1 MALVI
6 AIRINIR
13 SRKRFI
19 LYFLCQL
26 EHPASLSVAA
36 SGTPH
41 HCSDVPLKYRRV
53 LLSLSIGFCCVYC
66 HNIMMM
72 YFGMNQDGMYFGP
85 VSWHVLSCHGKLTFK
100 FLLGPVVPAM
110 AFKFKSLS

>member
-41 HCSDVPLKYRRV
+41 HCSDVPLKYRRGTTKPEYWILLCV
-53 LLSLSIGFCCVYC
+53 LPQY
-66 HNIMMM
+66 
-72 YFGMNQDGMYFGP
+72 YDD
-85 VSWHVLSCHGKLTFK
+85 VLWYESGWYVFWPGILACI
-100 FLLGPVVPAM
+100 VM
-110 AFKFKSLS
+110 SR